1 MALSVHRPSKIYSYI
16 LQAIWGSLDKPNLR
30 VADRSVEYKVHVRD
44 KWQPSVS
51 PSVRFTRC
59 WETEA
64 KWQEL
69 TNLIWRWKRTFV
81 TQYTYIYSL
90 YFCWLRVFCMETYIY
105 PFARVSQNGFFP
117 LIAPVLTPLASFLVP
132 PQISI
137 RSLPSW
143 EIMSSDTLCLSRGY
157 LPMLYWMILSL
168 CSASASHEA
177 CVNKQY
183 KAVRGFLFCIYAII
197 VYISAE

>member
-90 YFCWLRVFCMETYIY
+90 YFCWLWVFCMETYIY

-117 LIAPVLTPLASFLVP
+117 LIAPVLTPLASFLVL

-137 RSLPSW
+137 KSLPSW
-143 EIMSSDTLCLSRGY
+143 RDHVFRYSLLVPRLSTHTLLNDLKFVLS
-157 LPMLYWMILSL
+157 
-168 CSASASHEA
+168 
-177 CVNKQY
+177 
-183 KAVRGFLFCIYAII
+183 FCPAWG
-197 VYISAE
+197 SCK